1 MDAKTDKE
9 VVASIASGTTGSF
22 FKATGRLLGGD
33 SYPVENA
40 EAVAGWLKP
49 YLSPAIKDVDTN
61 VTAAKARAKNL
72 SIIGGYGWM
81 KSESSKSL
89 TDYYAGLKAGEGVP
103 PDQINRATREHIDMV
118 RDQLKLEGD
127 IQIGQ
132 DRDASDGSPRL
143 FMIGTDSSGK
153 VRIQPFTGAEITASF
168 KGRWYVEN
176 KPLDLS
182 TIDARNLGKSA
193 LEQALEDK
201 RKFDKA
207 NKPK

>member
-1 MDAKTDKE
+1 
-9 VVASIASGTTGSF
+9 
-22 FKATGRLLGGD
+22 
-33 SYPVENA
+33 
-40 EAVAGWLKP
+40 
-49 YLSPAIKDVDTN
+49 
-61 VTAAKARAKNL
+61 
-72 SIIGGYGWM
+72 
-81 KSESSKSL
+81 
-89 TDYYAGLKAGEGVP
+89 
-103 PDQINRATREHIDMV
+103 MV